1 MDDSL
6 FAFTGVILQVLGVL
20 IMLCDL
26 GVGVAALKAQ
36 LKDLPRSSEDEP
48 RQQK

>member
-1 MDDSL
+1 MDSFSL
-6 FAFTGVILQVLGVL
+6 AFTGVILQVFGLV

-26 GVGVAALKAQ
+26 GVGIAALKAQ

-48 RQQK
+48 RHR